1 MTIKITWLGHSA
13 FKLDINGTGI
23 LIDPFLTDNPLAS
36 TTADKVDADYILL
49 THAHGD
55 HLGDTVP
62 IAQRTNAQIIAV
74 AEICHWMEDNGLENT
89 HAQNTGG
96 SFRHPFADVKFVK
109 AEHSS
114 SFPDKRYGGQAC
126 GIVISVDGKRVYF
139 AGDTA
144 LFSDM
149 KLIGEL
155 EIDLACLPIG
165 DNYTMG
171 PSDAVIATKWIHPR
185 AVFPIHY
192 NTWPLLVQDAAGW
205 ARRVN
210 NETSA
215 QAIVVD
221 PGSSFSI

>member
-1 MTIKITWLGHSA
+1 ML
-13 FKLDINGTGI
+13 LDE
-23 LIDPFLTDNPLAS
+23 S
-36 TTADKVDADYILL
+36 TCYHKQARSKY
-49 THAHGD
+49 
-55 HLGDTVP
+55 
-62 IAQRTNAQIIAV
+62 
-74 AEICHWMEDNGLENT
+74 W
-89 HAQNTGG
+89 G
-96 SFRHPFADVKFVK
+96 SYKHPFGEVKFVK

-114 SFPDKRYGGQAC
+114 SFPDRTYAGEARGTLTAVDNKRL
-126 GIVISVDGKRVYF
+126 YF

-149 KLIGEL
+149 KLIGEM

-185 AVFPIHY
+185 TVFPIHY

-205 ARRVN
+205 AQRIN

-221 PGSSFSI
+221 PGSTFSV